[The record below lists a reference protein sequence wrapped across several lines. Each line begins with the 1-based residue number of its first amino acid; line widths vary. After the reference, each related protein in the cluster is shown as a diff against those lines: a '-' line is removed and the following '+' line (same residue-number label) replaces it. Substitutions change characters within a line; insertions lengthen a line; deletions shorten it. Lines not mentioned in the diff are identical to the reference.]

1 MDKFSDQKRAYQH
14 LYPTVDPF
22 SAEII
27 DTGDG
32 HHIYIEQ
39 CGNPQ
44 GRPVVV
50 VHGGP
55 GGGCSPIMRRYF
67 NPEQYHIILFDQ
79 RGCGRS
85 KPQASVTNNTTWH
98 LVQDM
103 EA

>member
-55 GGGCSPIMRRYF
+55 GGGGSPIMRRYF

-79 RGCGRS
+79 RGWGA
-85 KPQASVTNNTTWH
+85 ASRRP
-98 LVQDM
+98 
-103 EA
+103 A

>member
-50 VHGGP
+50 LHGGP
-55 GGGCSPIMRRYF
+55 AEAVVRS
-67 NPEQYHIILFDQ
+67 
-79 RGCGRS
+79 CGAIS
-85 KPQASVTNNTTWH
+85 TQKNTTLSFLISAVAGAVSH
-98 LVQDM
+98 RP
-103 EA
+103 A